1 MAERPDY
8 HSLQQA
14 LSQAEADLAAAEA
27 HGVLCGMYC
36 AAGTVALESWLTQV
50 FEVLD
55 LESAHTRSACQLLVG
70 LHENTR
76 EQLND
81 SDVLFEL
88 FLPDDETALADRTY
102 ALAEWCHG
110 FVFGLAAGGLKR
122 ETVLPADTAELI
134 ADIVAISRAGVDDT
148 GTDDTDEDAYMQLC
162 EYVRMGVLLI
172 TEELQPVPP
181 GPGSTSPTNNKT
193 H

>member
-1 MAERPDY
+1 MAERPDFQT
-8 HSLQQA
+8 LQQA
-14 LSQAEADLAAAEA
+14 LRQAEAELLAAEA

-36 AAGTVALESWLTQV
+36 ASGNVSLESWLKQV

-55 LESAHTRSACQLLVG
+55 MDSTGIREASQLLVG

-76 EQLND
+76 QQLND
-81 SDVLFEL
+81 TEALFEL
-88 FLPDDETALADRTY
+88 LLPADESSLVERTE

-110 FVFGLAAGGLKR
+110 FIFGLAAGGLKR
-122 ETVLPADTAELI
+122 DAQLPADTAELL
-134 ADIVAISRAGVDDT
+134 ADMVAISRAGLDETQADE
-148 GTDDTDEDAYMQLC
+148 TDEDAYMQLC

-172 TEELQPVPP
+172 TEELQPVLPA
-181 GPGSTSPTNNKT
+181 NKQT

>member
-8 HSLQQA
+8 YSLQQA
-14 LSQAEADLAAAEA
+14 LHLAEAELVAAEA
-27 HGVLCGMYC
+27 HGVLCGMSC
-36 AAGTVALESWLTQV
+36 AAGTVSLESWLTQV

-55 LESAHTRSACQLLVG
+55 LENANIRAACQLLVG

-81 SDVLFEL
+81 TEALFEL
-88 FLPDDETALADRTY
+88 LLPDDETGLVERTN

-122 ETVLPADTAELI
+122 ETQLPADTAELI
-134 ADIVAISRAGVDDT
+134 ADIVAISRAGLDDSPA
-148 GTDDTDEDAYMQLC
+148 DDTDEDAYMQLC

-172 TEELQPVPP
+172 TEELQPVP
-181 GPGSTSPTNNKT
+181 STHNKT
-193 H
+193 TH